1 MSIYYELRMSGT
13 LSFKDKEDDLSLKI
27 RNFFK
32 SLLTIEEKIRYKSS
46 LDLDKDYILK
56 YNTIENKYC
65 GVINNW
71 CPNTYHFK
79 LENNFVYESDNE
91 YLLVKI
97 NEIEIDVFEVDYCLG
112 NKNGFSVLELI
123 TLLLMEYMEDDF
135 KLVYYDETSTKK
147 LKVTKDSLS
156 NYIKENTEDENYG
169 CIIFDTLVVESHS
182 ILDTTDEE
190 EYEVN
195 WLRAGLIF
203 NIKKDKPNE

>member
-13 LSFKDKEDDLSLKI
+13 LSFKDKKDDLSLKI
-27 RNFFK
+27 KNFFK

-56 YNTIENKYC
+56 YNTIENKYY

-79 LENNFVYESDNE
+79 LENDFVYESDNE

-135 KLVYYDETSTKK
+135 KLVYYDEASTKK

-156 NYIKENTEDENYG
+156 NYIKENTVDENFG
-169 CIIFDTLVVESHS
+169 CTIFDTLVVESHS
-182 ILDTTDEE
+182 ILDTIDEE
-190 EYEVN
+190 EYEKN
-195 WLRAGLIF
+195 WLRAGLFF
-203 NIKKDKPNE
+203 NIEKDKGE